1 MVTTNLQVASF
12 PGLPTHCPVFDRL
25 QCKCKRSET
34 GRWEGLG
41 TRLSCRFVVN
51 RVGSVPSF
59 LNWIHSG
66 FGFSCI
72 IPRVCAIYVCRLKIH
87 LATKIAMRVVAKCSE
102 TSLRECSLVSRPSY
116 HPVFDRLQYAKTE
129 GEVGGGGCILQNN

>member
-1 MVTTNLQVASF
+1 MVQLAANSGSFKSLYIYFLLQ
-12 PGLPTHCPVFDRL
+12 GLKRWKLCLGGGYNEPTGSLVPRPSHCPVLDCL
-25 QCKCKRSET
+25 QCKRSET

-72 IPRVCAIYVCRLKIH
+72 IPRVCAIYVRRLKIH
-87 LATKIAMRVVAKCSE
+87 LETKIAMGVVAKCSR
-102 TSLRECSLVSRPSY
+102 SNFL
-116 HPVFDRLQYAKTE
+116 E
-129 GEVGGGGCILQNN
+129 GA